1 MQWVEF
7 EVLQFAELL
16 QRGKKG
22 PGKER
27 RAPRAFVEEEEGGE

>member
-7 EVLQFAELL
+7 EGLQFAELL
-16 QRGKKG
+16 QREKKG

-27 RAPRAFVEEEEGGE
+27 RPPRAFVEEEEGGE